1 MLVTCRFEVGVRVD
15 GYAVD
20 GERRHINSAFY
31 TFRPKD
37 DNTPLPELIPDTE
50 VLDSWEGGGGGG
62 AENDSEQ
69 FMPDTEVGA
78 RYPHTQAFIIT
89 CKKSRKPGNEARC
102 SRIQPF
108 GNNTITCV
116 TGYRGTLTSL

>member
-37 DNTPLPELIPDTE
+37 DDTPLPELIPDTE
-50 VLDSWEGGGGGG
+50 VLDSWGQRMIQ
-62 AENDSEQ
+62 NSL
-69 FMPDTEVGA
+69 
-78 RYPHTQAFIIT
+78 
-89 CKKSRKPGNEARC
+89 C
-102 SRIQPF
+102 RIQK
-108 GNNTITCV
+108 
-116 TGYRGTLTSL
+116 

>member
-15 GYAVD
+15 GYAVG

-37 DNTPLPELIPDTE
+37 DDTPLPELIPDTE
-50 VLDSWEGGGGGG
+50 VLDSWEGGGG

-69 FMPDTEVGA
+69 FMPDTEVAA
-78 RYPHTQAFIIT
+78 R
-89 CKKSRKPGNEARC
+89 
-102 SRIQPF
+102 
-108 GNNTITCV
+108 
-116 TGYRGTLTSL
+116 

>member
-37 DNTPLPELIPDTE
+37 DDTPLPELIPDTE
-50 VLDSWEGGGGGG
+50 VLDSWEGG
-62 AENDSEQ
+62 AENESEQ
-69 FMPDTEVGA
+69 FMPDTEVAA
-78 RYPHTQAFIIT
+78 R
-89 CKKSRKPGNEARC
+89 
-102 SRIQPF
+102 
-108 GNNTITCV
+108 
-116 TGYRGTLTSL
+116 

>member
-37 DNTPLPELIPDTE
+37 DDTPLPELIPDTE
-50 VLDSWEGGGGGG
+50 VLDSLVEGGGGGG
-62 AENDSEQ
+62 GGRE
-69 FMPDTEVGA
+69 
-78 RYPHTQAFIIT
+78 
-89 CKKSRKPGNEARC
+89 
-102 SRIQPF
+102 
-108 GNNTITCV
+108 
-116 TGYRGTLTSL
+116 